1 MINAIKSMCFALL
14 MIPIISSAS
23 PAENVFN
30 GMVKT
35 TEARGYKT
43 AGGYAV
49 GFGAASIRTP
59 QVTFS
64 SLYSIR
70 PPSFRYGCNGID
82 FNLGAFSIIN
92 KDELVQQLRSIAQGT
107 LMYAFGVAIDAMC
120 SGCWSQMKEFA
131 KDIQKHAQLLRG
143 GCEKI
148 VAEYGDDIQST
159 IKNNALVKGIRDT
172 FESGT
177 SEDAAQ
183 QYEKNDSKPVSET
196 CGDSCSANYLYE
208 FFKNSRYQGSSF
220 IADTVAYGDKEFFEV
235 FQSLIG
241 NIVVDVSDGDND
253 QEGSISSYKPL
264 TVEAFLNGHNPG
276 EPAGTQPLLL
286 KCENWGPADN
296 QRCTKVKVERADDWK
311 GVLPTIK
318 ELVAQLIEKYQNG
331 DQRLEPEEIAL
342 ATLFPMGQK
351 GLTYLVKDKQAT
363 ADISEHVAATVAAK
377 VVLDTVR
384 QYERAFEEITSKGT
398 VKQIPREAIDRL
410 GDNVKTMRDTAYKLE
425 QEHAEGI
432 RRANE
437 TISAILNIRNALGA
451 DK

>member
-148 VAEYGDDIQST
+148 VAEHGDQIQST
-159 IKNNALVKGIRDT
+159 IKNNALIKGIRET

-177 SEDAAQ
+177 SEDAAE

-196 CGDSCSANYLYE
+196 CGDDCNQNYLYE
-208 FFKNSRYQGSSF
+208 YFKSSRYKGGSF
-220 IADTVAYGDKEFFEV
+220 LADTVAYGDQEFFEI

-241 NIVVDVSDGDND
+241 NVVVNVSDGDND
-253 QEGSISSYKPL
+253 QEGAISAYKPL
-264 TVEAFLNGHNPG
+264 TVEAFLYGSNPG
-276 EPAGTQPLLL
+276 EEGQPPEVI
-286 KCENWGPADN
+286 KCLNWTEG
-296 QRCTKVKVERADDWK
+296 CTEVSVERATTWV
-311 GVLPTIK
+311 GVLPTVKTMVQGLIAK
-318 ELVAQLIEKYQNG
+318 KQFGNSRMTEREVALS
-331 DQRLEPEEIAL
+331 
-342 ATLFPMGQK
+342 TLFPMGDK
-351 GLTYLVKDKQAT
+351 GLTYLIKDEQAA
-363 ADISEHVAATVAAK
+363 ADIGDHVASTVAAK
-377 VVLDTVR
+377 VVLDIVR

-398 VKQIPREAIDRL
+398 VDQIPESAIENLRN
-410 GDNVKTMRDTAYKLE
+410 NVDTLKDTALQLQK
-425 QEHAEGI
+425 EHAEGI
-432 RRANE
+432 QRANE
-437 TISAILNIRNALGA
+437 TIRGIMNIRDFQRGA
-451 DK
+451 